1 MAARWRAGKMN
12 EISTSDVHGTPTH
25 ADPTLTF
32 PRSSPLRRLD
42 ARDRR
47 VEGLVMD
54 LMVCAAPESPTRPSL
69 EEPRVSFIF
78 AASSSFS
85 RPDARFGGATEP
97 RANAFAR

>member
-1 MAARWRAGKMN
+1 MRFPRPTCLAPPH
-12 EISTSDVHGTPTH
+12 TLTP
-25 ADPTLTF
+25 PLTF

-54 LMVCAAPESPTRPSL
+54 LMVRAAPESPNRPSL

-78 AASSSFS
+78 AASSSFFP
-85 RPDARFGGATEP
+85 PDARFGGATEP
-97 RANAFAR
+97 RADAFAR